1 MVETPKT
8 FIQRARITLTALL
21 HGQIH
26 LPQTHTLIFF
36 AVVVGVSAAVAAVGF
51 ITLIRTFTNLFVDL
65 SGTTFYGI
73 VTQQRYW
80 VPLIPAIGGLLVA
93 PLLIHVAREAKGYG
107 VPEVM
112 NAVARHGGVIRPRVT
127 LVKALSSAICLGSGG
142 SAGPEGP
149 IVQIG
154 SAIGST
160 VGQVFQLSS
169 DRLRVLVGCGAA
181 AGISAIF
188 NAPISGAI
196 FTLEIIMGDFSVRTF
211 APVLI
216 SSVVASVVSRS
227 ALGDYPAFQVPAY
240 EMISGWELPLYA
252 VMGALIGCVAV
263 MFMRALSW
271 TENFSDNLK
280 CSPYLKP
287 ALGGLVVGVIGIF
300 FPQIFAAGYETITQ
314 ALEGNMVWGLLAAL
328 LILKIVATSLT
339 LGSGSSGGIFAPT
352 LFIGAMSGGIFG
364 NAVARALPGHD
375 GAVGTYA
382 LVGMAASIAGATHAP
397 LTAILI
403 IFELSN
409 DYRIVLPL
417 MIAVVFATLVA
428 QKMERESIYTI
439 KLAKQGINLRG
450 GKDVDILRSLTASD
464 VMDVTFTTVPTTAT
478 TTELL
483 AIAAKSD
490 DSYFLVIDPD
500 GNLYGSLSLGDLR
513 RAIVSGADADK
524 ILAQDIST
532 TPLLVTPDDTLEEVQ
547 SLLGRQGLMFAPV
560 VDLRDP
566 GRVIGVVREEK
577 ILRVYNRRL
586 LEQL

>member
-1 MVETPKT
+1 
-8 FIQRARITLTALL
+8 
-21 HGQIH
+21 
-26 LPQTHTLIFF
+26 
-36 AVVVGVSAAVAAVGF
+36 
-51 ITLIRTFTNLFVDL
+51 
-65 SGTTFYGI
+65 
-73 VTQQRYW
+73 
-80 VPLIPAIGGLLVA
+80 
-93 PLLIHVAREAKGYG
+93 
-107 VPEVM
+107 
-112 NAVARHGGVIRPRVT
+112 
-127 LVKALSSAICLGSGG
+127 
-142 SAGPEGP
+142 
-149 IVQIG
+149 
-154 SAIGST
+154 
-160 VGQVFQLSS
+160 
-169 DRLRVLVGCGAA
+169 
-181 AGISAIF
+181 
-188 NAPISGAI
+188 
-196 FTLEIIMGDFSVRTF
+196 
-211 APVLI
+211 
-216 SSVVASVVSRS
+216 
-227 ALGDYPAFQVPAY
+227 
-240 EMISGWELPLYA
+240 
-252 VMGALIGCVAV
+252 
-263 MFMRALSW
+263 
-271 TENFSDNLK
+271 
-280 CSPYLKP
+280 
-287 ALGGLVVGVIGIF
+287 
-300 FPQIFAAGYETITQ
+300 
-314 ALEGNMVWGLLAAL
+314 
-328 LILKIVATSLT
+328 
-339 LGSGSSGGIFAPT
+339 
-352 LFIGAMSGGIFG
+352 
-364 NAVARALPGHD
+364 
-375 GAVGTYA
+375 
-382 LVGMAASIAGATHAP
+382 MAASIAGATHAP